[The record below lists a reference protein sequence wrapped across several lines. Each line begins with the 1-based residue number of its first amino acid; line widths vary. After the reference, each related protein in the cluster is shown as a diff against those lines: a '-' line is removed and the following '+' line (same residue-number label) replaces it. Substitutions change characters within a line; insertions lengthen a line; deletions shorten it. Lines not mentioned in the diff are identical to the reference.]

1 MHVAIPQHPVSIT
14 DKPFDSL
21 GLSAAVLGIVHE
33 IGFEHPTPIQAA
45 VIPVALTG
53 KDVIGLAQT
62 GSGKTAAFVLP
73 LAERLTHGRG
83 VRGLILSPTREI
95 ALQTK
100 AFLDLFGQHHALNTA
115 CLIGGVKIRPQT
127 DALKAKP
134 DIVVATP
141 GRLLDHVRQ
150 RHVALDSLEVL
161 VLDEADHMLDLGFL
175 PQMREVLRLLPRQRQ
190 TMMFSATMPD
200 SIEMIAREFMRQP
213 VMIDIAPKGAAAGI

>member
-21 GLSAAVLGIVHE
+21 GLSAAVLAIVRE

-100 AFLDLFGQHHALNTA
+100 AFLDAFGVHHELSTA
-115 CLIGGVKIRPQT
+115 CLIGGVRMRPQI
-127 DALKAKP
+127 DALRPQP
-134 DIVVATP
+134 DIILATS
-141 GRLLDHVRQ
+141 G
-150 RHVALDSLEVL
+150 
-161 VLDEADHMLDLGFL
+161 
-175 PQMREVLRLLPRQRQ
+175 
-190 TMMFSATMPD
+190 
-200 SIEMIAREFMRQP
+200 
-213 VMIDIAPKGAAAGI
+213 